1 MRRVRTTEGSRYYD
15 LPIGAPI
22 TAAAIAA
29 ARARNKGKP
38 APKGSTYQSSATR
51 SPSHSRAQN
60 ASAAARRAASTRL
73 TSPEIAIKPPPAK
86 KPKGSSVKTGR
97 ASFGVDS
104 DSKTWSR
111 PGSPVK
117 YNLDSEGELRVFTP
131 QGEAVLDDA
140 AKSKVKALL
149 VKERSSLQQ
158 DGQESPQTDPTEP
171 TAAGAP
177 PAGEPPAGEPPT
189 DEPPTDEPPAPVGPP
204 KPERIPDSTGETYVL
219 PQKKK
224 DAMAKS
230 PFTSL
235 HIDPETGDFTE
246 ERKALHEKIINQF
259 LDGVPAQENP
269 IQYMNGGGP
278 ASGKGTMTTGDNAK
292 ITGYPPTHRVDDEG
306 NYVPTDNPGAVII
319 DPDQLK
325 LSLPEAQEA
334 VRKRA
339 AGEELSPEEKNWAW
353 NTHEESS
360 YLGKRLTQAA
370 LERGVHLLLDGVN
383 DGSPEEVREKVQKAR
398 DAGYSV
404 EANYIYLDP
413 EEALRRAKSRAA
425 RSGRVVPDEV
435 VLEAYANMPRVFDD
449 VKDGLFDKVRL
460 FDNNGIGAGRLIGE
474 GGSDSPF
481 SPVTD
486 DGDDVY
492 ARFLESARLAQLLLE
507 ETESRETGAAE
518 AQQQNLA
525 NLARP
530 S

>member
-1 MRRVRTTEGSRYYD
+1 MPRRVRTAEGSRYYD

-29 ARARNKGKP
+29 ARARNGGKA

-51 SPSHSRAQN
+51 SPEHTRAMN
-60 ASAAARRAASTRL
+60 MAEAARRDRGARL
-73 TSPEIAIKPPPAK
+73 TSPEISIKPPPTK
-86 KPKGSSVKTGR
+86 KPKGPSVKTGR
-97 ASFGVDS
+97 ASFKVDG

-140 AKSKVKALL
+140 AKAKVKSLL

-158 DGQESPQTDPTEP
+158 DETSSPDGPTGDAKPDEP
-171 TAAGAP
+171 NADKPSGSGDA
-177 PAGEPPAGEPPT
+177 PT
-189 DEPPTDEPPAPVGPP
+189 DGSNPPAPVGPAKP
-204 KPERIPDSTGETYVL
+204 KRIPDSTGESYVI
-219 PQKKK
+219 PQKKM

-235 HIDPETGDFTE
+235 HLDENGDFTA

-269 IQYMNGGGP
+269 VQYMNGGGP

-306 NYVPTDNPGAVII
+306 NYVPVENPGAVII

-325 LSLPEAQEA
+325 FSLPEAQEA

-339 AGEELSPEEKNWAW
+339 AGEELSPEEKDWAW

-435 VLEAYANMPRVFDD
+435 VLDAYMNMPRVFDD

-460 FDNNGIGAGRLIGE
+460 FDNNGIGAGRLIAE
-474 GGSDSPF
+474 GSADSPF
-481 SPVTD
+481 SAVSD

-492 ARFLESARLAQLLLE
+492 ARFLESARLAALLLE
-507 ETESRETGAAE
+507 ESRARENGAAE
-518 AQQQNLA
+518 AQQKNLED
-525 NLARP
+525 LATP